1 LGREEEEGFM
11 PKTEIL
17 NDGTEITI
25 RSLTQGDLEPLKK
38 FFLELP
44 SEDRK
49 YLRIDVTNPKTVEQR
64 LRLMDFGYHYRLVA
78 THGDQIIAEA
88 ALELPFEEWRR
99 HQGEIRVIVSRPFQ
113 RRGLGMIM
121 MREIYCLALRKEVDT
136 VVVWIMKPQIAALTH
151 AQKMGFHDQ
160 SVLPSYVRDQDGE
173 MHDLIILKA
182 KIKDLLKE
190 IEKHFGVI
198 DWQACP

>member
-1 LGREEEEGFM
+1 M

-17 NDGTEITI
+17 KDGAEITI
-25 RSLTQGDLEPLKK
+25 RPLTQGDLDLLAK
-38 FFLELP
+38 FFLDLP
-44 SEDRK
+44 PEDRK
-49 YLRIDVTNPKTVEQR
+49 YLRIDVTNRKTVEQR
-64 LRLMDFGYHYRLVA
+64 LRLMDFGYHHRLVA
-78 THGDQIIAEA
+78 IHGGEIIAEA
-88 ALELPFEEWRR
+88 ALELPFEDWRQ

-121 MREIYCLALRKEVDT
+121 MREIYCLALRKDVDT
-136 VVVWIMKPQIAALTH
+136 VVSWMMKPQEAALAH
-151 AQKMGFHDQ
+151 ARKMGFHDQ

-173 MHDLIILKA
+173 MQDLIILKA

-190 IEKHFGVI
+190 IEKFFGTI

>member
-1 LGREEEEGFM
+1 M

-17 NDGTEITI
+17 KDGTEIEI
-25 RSLTQGDLEPLKK
+25 RPLAPGDLDLLAK
-38 FFLELP
+38 FFLDLP
-44 SEDRK
+44 PEDRK
-49 YLRIDVTNPKTVEQR
+49 YLRIDVTNRKTVEQR
-64 LRLMDFGYHYRLVA
+64 LRLMDFGYHHRLVA
-78 THGDQIIAEA
+78 THGGEIVAEA

-136 VVVWIMKPQIAALTH
+136 VVLWMMQPQAAALAH
-151 AQKMGFHDQ
+151 ARKMGFRDQ

-173 MHDLIILKA
+173 MQDLIILKA
-182 KIKDLLKE
+182 KIEDLLKE
-190 IEKHFGVI
+190 IEVYFGTI
-198 DWQACP
+198 DRQACP